1 MLPLASKAFGQYAL
15 AVKDG
20 FLAAVRAQGGTSL
33 PVNIYAVGDDPR
45 QTVETYINALGAG
58 ARVVVGPLTRNGVTA
73 LAESATVMVPTLA
86 LNVPDGQIP
95 AVPEFYVLSLHAES
109 EARQVAQLAWQDGR
123 RTTLTVIGETPLLRR
138 IHLAF
143 VEEFTR
149 LGGTVLAPLPFTTDP
164 EGLVR
169 IKKAADAALDTETA
183 DMVFIALD
191 LARARLTR
199 PYLSSLPIY
208 ATSQVHP
215 GVAGPLVAFDLA
227 GVRFLDMP
235 AAAGAP
241 RGDGLSAPG
250 VRRLHRALPLL
261 CAGHRRLPHGHG
273 AARRQAGLDL
283 RRGHRAAHAGPRFP
297 VRPRPD
303 RGPVQRRQADRPR
316 APMNRRGEPAEDL
329 AAAFLERQGLRI
341 LERNYRCRFG
351 EIDLV
356 ARSGALLV
364 FVEVR
369 ARRSEAFGGAAG
381 SITAAK
387 RRRLVATARH
397 YLARRGADQACRFD
411 VVLVRGTE
419 QRMEWLTDAFGE

>member
-1 MLPLASKAFGQYAL
+1 MLPLASKAFSQHAL

-20 FLAAVRAQGGTSL
+20 FLAAARAQGGTAL

-45 QTVETYINALGAG
+45 QVVETYIKALGAG
-58 ARVVVGPLTRNGVTA
+58 ARVVVGPLTRIGVTA

-86 LNVPDGQIP
+86 LNVPEGQIP
-95 AVPEFYVLSLHAES
+95 AVPEFYMLSLHAES

-123 RTTLTVIGETPLLRR
+123 RSTLTVIGETLLLRR

-169 IKKAADAALDTETA
+169 IKKAADAAIDTETA
-183 DMVFIALD
+183 DMVFMALD

-235 AAAGAP
+235 WLLRPEHPVVMVYPRPAYDDSVELSRFYALGIDAFRMAMVLLAGKPGSAF
-241 RGDGLSAPG
+241 DGVTGQLTLGHDSLF
-250 VRRLHRALPLL
+250 VRAL
-261 CAGHRRLPHGHG
+261 
-273 AARRQAGLDL
+273 
-283 RRGHRAAHAGPRFP
+283 
-297 VRPRPD
+297 
-303 RGPVQRRQADRPR
+303 
-316 APMNRRGEPAEDL
+316 
-329 AAAFLERQGLRI
+329 
-341 LERNYRCRFG
+341 
-351 EIDLV
+351 
-356 ARSGALLV
+356 
-364 FVEVR
+364 
-369 ARRSEAFGGAAG
+369 
-381 SITAAK
+381 TAAQFNDG
-387 RRRLVATARH
+387 RLI
-397 YLARRGADQACRFD
+397 
-411 VVLVRGTE
+411 VRE
-419 QRMEWLTDAFGE
+419 RP